1 MEIADMDA
9 FKKWMVKKG
18 KWKNGLPVAVEQ
30 NPGMLVKNQLSQ
42 GHLGG
47 SVY

>member
-18 KWKNGLPVAVEQ
+18 KWKHGLPVAEQ